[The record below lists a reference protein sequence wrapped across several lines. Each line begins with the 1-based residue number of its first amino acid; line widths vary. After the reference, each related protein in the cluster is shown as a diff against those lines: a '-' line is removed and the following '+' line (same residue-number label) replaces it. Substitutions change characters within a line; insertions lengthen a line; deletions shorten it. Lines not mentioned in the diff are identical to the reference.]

1 MRYDQ
6 KGGVRARWLAWI
18 TSGLLGLGAAAVLG
32 QNVGSPSSWSCTY
45 TFEHSQLDP
54 MRFELH
60 FDDTGRGTFSFW
72 RKEAEEPITLPLQL
86 LASTVERVK
95 SDLDALRFL
104 ESAEDYRAEREMP
117 SLGTVTLC
125 VRQGDRQRSVR
136 FTLTRHEKMRELA
149 QRLRGIAMQE
159 YRVFLISLARQY
171 GPLDLDKQL
180 RGLESELK
188 NGWLG
193 EPEKLL
199 PLLRDLGRD
208 EELLLMVRHRA
219 EKLARWIERAMQR
232 SGGGGARRSG
242 EL

>member
-1 MRYDQ
+1 MRHGQ
-6 KGGVRARWLAWI
+6 RGGARARWLAVI
-18 TSGLLGLGAAAVLG
+18 TSGLLGLGAIAGLG
-32 QNVGSPSSWSCTY
+32 QNTESPSSWSCTY
-45 TFEHSQLDP
+45 TFEHLQLDP

-72 RKEAEEPITLPLQL
+72 RKEAEEPIVLPLQL

-95 SDLDALRFL
+95 RDLDALRFL
-104 ESAEDYRAEREMP
+104 ESSEDYRAEREMP
-117 SLGTVTLC
+117 SLGTVILR
-125 VRQGDRQRSVR
+125 VRHGDRQRSVR
-136 FTLTRHEKMRELA
+136 FTLTRHETMRELA

-199 PLLRDLGRD
+199 PLLRDLEQD
-208 EELLLMVRHRA
+208 EDLLLMVRHRA
-219 EKLARWIERAMQR
+219 EKLARWIEQAVQR
-232 SGGGGARRSG
+232 SGGGGTRKPG